1 MKTPNN
7 DIASNM
13 VREFRKIRDEISK
26 EIRDMTFEQER
37 AYLDQL
43 LAPNRPPAP
52 NSALAI
58 AGPDVKQ

>member
-26 EIRDMTFEQER
+26 EIRDMTFEEER
-37 AYLDQL
+37 GIPRSVTRTQ
-43 LAPNRPPAP
+43 
-52 NSALAI
+52 
-58 AGPDVKQ
+58 